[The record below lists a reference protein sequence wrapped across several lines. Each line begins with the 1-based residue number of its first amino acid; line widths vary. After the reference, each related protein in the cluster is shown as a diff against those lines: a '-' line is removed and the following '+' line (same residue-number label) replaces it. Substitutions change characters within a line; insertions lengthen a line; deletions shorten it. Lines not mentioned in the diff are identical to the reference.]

1 MSGKDSLTRRPDGSI
16 WYRETLHEA
25 DGFATEYRVS
35 EVLFDSATPH
45 QRLIVVDTDCFG
57 RLVALDGATQVT
69 MGDEFVYHEMMA
81 HVPLLA
87 HGQAEDVLIIGGG
100 DGGLAEEVL
109 KHRSVR
115 RLVMVEID
123 PGVIDFARAHLAD
136 LNHGCFDD
144 PRLELVIS
152 DGKDYAARAAERFD
166 LIIVDS
172 TDPVG
177 PGEVLFTRPFYAD
190 CRRLM
195 KPRGILVTQN
205 GVPFLQ
211 PAELE
216 NTMANFAQLFTDAG
230 CYLAVV
236 PSYAGGFM
244 ALGWGSDDPGN
255 REVPLEV
262 LEARFAAAD
271 LQTRY
276 YTPAVHK
283 AAFALPAFIGA
294 IVEKGKRAGRVG

>member
-1 MSGKDSLTRRPDGSI
+1 MSGKESLVRRPDGSV
-16 WYRETLHEA
+16 WYRETLHEK
-25 DGFATEYRVS
+25 DGLATEYRVS
-35 EVLFDSATPH
+35 QVLFDSATPH
-45 QRLIVVDTDCFG
+45 QRLIVVDTDRLG

-87 HGQAEDVLIIGGG
+87 HGAAEDVLIIGGG

-109 KHRSVR
+109 KHGSVK

-123 PGVIDFARAHLAD
+123 ASVIDFARTHLAD
-136 LNHGCFDD
+136 LNRGCFDD
-144 PRLELVIS
+144 PRLKLVIS
-152 DGKDYAARAAERFD
+152 DGKDYAANAGAAFD
-166 LIIVDS
+166 VIIVDS

-177 PGEVLFTRPFYAD
+177 PGEVLFTRPFYGD
-190 CRRLM
+190 CKRLL

-211 PAELE
+211 PAELAS
-216 NTMANFAQLFTDAG
+216 TVGSFARLFDDAG

-236 PSYAGGFM
+236 PNYVGGFM
-244 ALGWGSDDPGN
+244 ALGWGSDDPAN
-255 REVPLEV
+255 RAVPLDG
-262 LEARFAAAD
+262 LEARFAGAGLA
-271 LQTRY
+271 TRY

-283 AAFALPAFIGA
+283 AAFALPAFIEE
-294 IVEKGKRAGRVG
+294 IVEGARAGSQE

>member
-1 MSGKDSLTRRPDGSI
+1 
-16 WYRETLHEA
+16 
-25 DGFATEYRVS
+25 
-35 EVLFDSATPH
+35 
-45 QRLIVVDTDCFG
+45 
-57 RLVALDGATQVT
+57 
-69 MGDEFVYHEMMA
+69 MA

-87 HGQAEDVLIIGGG
+87 HGAAEDVLIIGGG

-109 KHRSVR
+109 KHGSVK

-123 PGVIDFARAHLAD
+123 AGVIDFAKAHLAD
-136 LNHGCFDD
+136 LHRGCFDD

-152 DGKDYAARAAERFD
+152 DGKDYAARSTSRFD

-177 PGEVLFTRPFYAD
+177 PGEVLFTRPFHSD
-190 CRRLM
+190 CKRLL

-211 PAELE
+211 PAELAD
-216 NTMANFAQLFTDAG
+216 TIGNFAQLFADAG

-236 PSYAGGFM
+236 PTYVGGFM
-244 ALGWGSDDPGN
+244 ALGWGTDDASN
-255 REVPLEV
+255 REVPLEL
-262 LEARFAAAD
+262 LEARFAGAGLA
-271 LQTRY
+271 TRY

-283 AAFALPAFIGA
+283 AAFALPAFIEE
-294 IVEKGKRAGRVG
+294 IVERAKRAGRGG

>member
-1 MSGKDSLTRRPDGSI
+1 
-16 WYRETLHEA
+16 
-25 DGFATEYRVS
+25 
-35 EVLFDSATPH
+35 
-45 QRLIVVDTDCFG
+45 
-57 RLVALDGATQVT
+57 
-69 MGDEFVYHEMMA
+69 
-81 HVPLLA
+81 
-87 HGQAEDVLIIGGG
+87 
-100 DGGLAEEVL
+100 
-109 KHRSVR
+109 
-115 RLVMVEID
+115 
-123 PGVIDFARAHLAD
+123 
-136 LNHGCFDD
+136 
-144 PRLELVIS
+144 
-152 DGKDYAARAAERFD
+152 
-166 LIIVDS
+166 
-172 TDPVG
+172 
-177 PGEVLFTRPFYAD
+177 
-190 CRRLM
+190 M

-255 REVPLEV
+255 RAVPLEV
-262 LEARFAAAD
+262 LEARFAAVD

>member
-1 MSGKDSLTRRPDGSI
+1 MSGKDSLTRRPDGEL
-16 WYRETLHEA
+16 WYRETLHEE
-25 DGFATEYRVS
+25 DGFATEYRVAD
-35 EVLFDSATPH
+35 VLYDSATPH
-45 QRLIVVDTDCFG
+45 QRLIVVDTERFG

-87 HGQAEDVLIIGGG
+87 HGEAEDVLIIGGG
-100 DGGLAEEVL
+100 DGGLAEEIL
-109 KHRSVR
+109 KHRGVK

-123 PGVIDFARAHLAD
+123 PGVIDFARTHLAD
-136 LNHGCFDD
+136 LNRGCFDD
-144 PRLELVIS
+144 PRLELVIG
-152 DGKDYAARAAERFD
+152 DGKDYAAGATERFD

-177 PGEVLFTRPFYAD
+177 PGEVLFTRPFHAD
-190 CRRLM
+190 CKRLL
-195 KPRGILVTQN
+195 KPRGILVTQS

-216 NTMANFAQLFTDAG
+216 NTVANFTALFADAG

-236 PSYAGGFM
+236 PTYVGGFM
-244 ALGWGSDDPGN
+244 ALGWGSDDPAN
-255 REVPLEV
+255 RATPLAA

-276 YTPAVHK
+276 YTPAVHQ

-294 IVEKGKRAGRVG
+294 IVERGRRAGRGG

>member
-1 MSGKDSLTRRPDGSI
+1 VSAENSLIRRPDGSL
-16 WYRETLHEA
+16 WYRETLHEK

-35 EVLFDSATPH
+35 AVLFDSATPH
-45 QRLIVVDTDCFG
+45 QRLIVVDTDPFG

-69 MGDEFVYHEMMA
+69 MVDEFVYHEMMA

-87 HGQAEDVLIIGGG
+87 HGQAEHVLIIGGG

-109 KHRSVR
+109 KHRTVT

-123 PGVIDFARAHLAD
+123 RGVVDFAKIHLAD
-136 LNHGCFDD
+136 LNRGCFDD
-144 PRLELVIS
+144 PRLELTIS
-152 DGKDYAARAAERFD
+152 DGKDYAASASEQFD

-177 PGEVLFTRPFYAD
+177 PGEVLFTRPFYGD
-190 CRRLM
+190 CKRLL

-216 NTMANFAQLFTDAG
+216 NTVANFAQLFTDAG
-230 CYLAVV
+230 CFLAVV
-236 PSYAGGFM
+236 PTYVGGFM
-244 ALGWGSDDPGN
+244 ALGWGSDDPAH
-255 REVPLEV
+255 REVPVAV
-262 LEARFAAAD
+262 LEARFAAAN
-271 LQTRY
+271 LGTRY
-276 YTPAVHK
+276 YTPQVHK
-283 AAFALPAFIGA
+283 AAFALPAFIDM
-294 IVEKGKRAGRVG
+294 IVERGRRAGRGG

>member
-1 MSGKDSLTRRPDGSI
+1 VSGNDSLIRRPDGSV
-16 WYRETLHEA
+16 WYRETLHEK
-25 DGFATEYRVS
+25 DGFATEYRIAD
-35 EVLFDSATPH
+35 VLFDSATPH
-45 QRLIVVDTDCFG
+45 QRLIVVDTDLFG

-87 HGQAEDVLIIGGG
+87 HGQAEHVLIIGGG

-109 KHRSVR
+109 KHRAVT

-123 PGVIDFARAHLAD
+123 PGVIDFAKTHLAD
-136 LNHGCFDD
+136 LNRGCFDD
-144 PRLELVIS
+144 PRLELTIS
-152 DGKDYAARAAERFD
+152 DGKDYAARATERFD

-177 PGEVLFTRPFYAD
+177 PGEVLFTRPFYGD
-190 CRRLM
+190 CKRLL

-216 NTMANFAQLFTDAG
+216 NSVAHFARLFADAG

-236 PSYAGGFM
+236 PTYVGGFM
-244 ALGWGSDDPGN
+244 ALGWGSDDAAN
-255 REVPLEV
+255 REVPLAV
-262 LEARFAAAD
+262 LETRFAAAG

-283 AAFALPAFIGA
+283 AAFALPAFIGV
-294 IVEKGKRAGRVG
+294 IVERGKKAGRGS

>member
-1 MSGKDSLTRRPDGSI
+1 VSGNDSLIRRPDGSV
-16 WYRETLHEA
+16 WYRETLHEK
-25 DGFATEYRVS
+25 DGFATEYRIAD
-35 EVLFDSATPH
+35 VLFDSATPH
-45 QRLIVVDTDCFG
+45 QRLIVVDTDRFG

-87 HGQAEDVLIIGGG
+87 HGQVEHVLIIGGG

-109 KHRSVR
+109 KHRAVT

-123 PGVIDFARAHLAD
+123 PGVIDFAKTHLAD
-136 LNHGCFDD
+136 LNRGCFDD
-144 PRLELVIS
+144 PRLELTIS
-152 DGKDYAARAAERFD
+152 DGKDYAARATERFD

-177 PGEVLFTRPFYAD
+177 PGEVLFTRPFYGD
-190 CRRLM
+190 CKRLL

-216 NTMANFAQLFTDAG
+216 NSVAHFAQLFADAG

-236 PSYAGGFM
+236 PTYVGGFM
-244 ALGWGSDDPGN
+244 ALGWGSDDAAN
-255 REVPLEV
+255 REVPLAV
-262 LEARFAAAD
+262 LETRFAAAG

-283 AAFALPAFIGA
+283 AAFALPAFIGM
-294 IVEKGKRAGRVG
+294 IVERGKKAGRAS

>member
-1 MSGKDSLTRRPDGSI
+1 VTGKDSLIRRGDGSI
-16 WYRETLHEA
+16 WYRETLHEK
-25 DGFATEYRVS
+25 DGLATEYRVS
-35 EVLFDSATPH
+35 QVLFDSATPH
-45 QRLIVVDTDCFG
+45 QRLIVVDTDRVG

-87 HGQAEDVLIIGGG
+87 HGAAEDVLIIGGG

-109 KHRSVR
+109 KHGNVK

-123 PGVIDFARAHLAD
+123 AGVIDFARTHLAE
-136 LNHGCFDD
+136 LNRGCFDD
-144 PRLELVIS
+144 LRLKLVIG
-152 DGKDYAARAAERFD
+152 DGKDYAASASAAFD
-166 LIIVDS
+166 VILVDS

-177 PGEVLFTRPFYAD
+177 PGEVLFTRSFHGD
-190 CRRLM
+190 CKRLL

-211 PAELE
+211 PAELAS
-216 NTMANFAQLFTDAG
+216 TVGNFAQLFVDAG

-236 PSYAGGFM
+236 PTYVGGFM
-244 ALGWGSDDPGN
+244 ALGWGSDDPAN
-255 REVPLEV
+255 RAVPLEV
-262 LEARFAAAD
+262 LEARFAAAG
-271 LQTRY
+271 LTTRY

-283 AAFALPAFIGA
+283 AAFALPAFIEE
-294 IVEKGKRAGRVG
+294 IVEGAKEAARGG

>member
-1 MSGKDSLTRRPDGSI
+1 VNGKDSLIRRADGSI
-16 WYRETLHEA
+16 WYRESLHETA
-25 DGFATEYRVS
+25 GLATEYRVS
-35 EVLFDSATPH
+35 KVLFDSATPH
-45 QRLIVVDTDCFG
+45 QRLIVVDTERVG

-69 MGDEFVYHEMMA
+69 MGDEFAYHEMMA

-87 HGQAEDVLIIGGG
+87 LGDAEDVLIVGGG

-109 KHRSVR
+109 KHRSVK

-123 PGVIDFARAHLAD
+123 AGVIDFAKAHLAD
-136 LNHGCFDD
+136 LHRGCFDD
-144 PRLELVIS
+144 PRLELVIA
-152 DGKDYAARAAERFD
+152 DGRDYAARSISRFD

-177 PGEVLFTRPFYAD
+177 PGEVLFARPFYSD
-190 CRRLM
+190 CKRLL

-211 PAELE
+211 PTELAS
-216 NTMANFAQLFTDAG
+216 TVGNFAQLFADSG

-236 PSYAGGFM
+236 PTYVGGFM
-244 ALGWGSDDPGN
+244 ALGWGTDEPSN
-255 REVPLEV
+255 RAVPLEL
-262 LEARFAAAD
+262 LEARFASAGLA
-271 LQTRY
+271 TRY

-283 AAFALPAFIGA
+283 AAFALPAFIEE
-294 IVEKGKRAGRVG
+294 IVEGARRVARGG